1 MNSKLFLSGLV
12 LFAASALSAC
22 GDSSNLPPT
31 AQTPPGPV
39 LVEGTDVP
47 VAATQSADEAL
58 NFVRQVVAMMGDSL
72 LPLILGEAMLATSD
86 TAEPAADI

>member
-22 GDSSNLPPT
+22 GDSSNLPPAT
-31 AQTPPGPV
+31 PGPTGPA
-39 LVEGTDVP
+39 LVDGTDVP

-58 NFVRQVVAMMGDSL
+58 SFIRQVVATMGEGL

>member
-1 MNSKLFLSGLV
+1 MKSKLFFSAAVLV
-12 LFAASALSAC
+12 LSSALSAC
-22 GDSSNLPPT
+22 GDSSNLPGVAPI
-31 AQTPPGPV
+31 ANGPV

-47 VAATQSADEAL
+47 VAATQSADEAI

-72 LPLILGEAMLATSD
+72 LPLVLGEATLATSD